1 MIIHTDLLREWG
13 AICLTA
19 EKGRVIFT
27 EGEEAHFYYQIE
39 SGEVRMVNTGANG
52 KEFIQG
58 IFGSGESF
66 GEPPLFTGGEYPAAA
81 VADSDSK
88 ILRLPKPT
96 FIRLL
101 KENPD
106 IHFAFTSLLAKRLRQ
121 KSILSRE
128 MTCSEPAVLIRG
140 VLKRYTVPELL
151 HGRLRV
157 TLTRQQ
163 IADMT
168 GLRVET
174 VIRTIRTMYKKG
186 DLLVNKGKVYV

>member
-13 AICLTA
+13 AIRLTA

-27 EGEEAHFYYQIE
+27 EGEEAHYYYQIE
-39 SGEVRMVNTGANG
+39 SGEVRMVNTSLNG

-58 IFGSGESF
+58 IFVAGESF
-66 GEPPLFTGGEYPAAA
+66 GEPPLFTGMGYPAAA
-81 VADSDSK
+81 VADSDSV

-101 KENPD
+101 KENPE
-106 IHFAFTSLLAKRLRQ
+106 IHYAFTTLLAMRLRQ

-151 HGRLRV
+151 QGRLRV

-174 VIRTIRTMYKKG
+174 VIRTIRGMYKKG